1 MAYDNLKQIAK
12 YTTKTTV
19 LDFVDN
25 LKINNFDN
33 KLGQRKSTVHEIYS
47 RIKLTIVDWSK
58 GKKEN
63 AVVVQYNLEP
73 EQLKAL
79 SYLIINNKNE
89 FFNSQDN
96 NQKRHSYSKYKVNH
110 YNRNTETGMAPVSRL
125 DVTYETGLKAGP
137 KWKITIENG
146 EAPPLVGEEG
156 QVTYNSNKYVS
167 LKKASIYISPLDAVV
182 LMMQVYSY
190 INNFELVNFN
200 SMLKNRNTLIENE
213 ITEKQASQIFSTN
226 K

>member
-12 YTTKTTV
+12 YTTKSTV

-25 LKINNFDN
+25 LKLNAFDS
-33 KLGQRKSTVHEIYS
+33 KSSQRKSTVHETYS

-73 EQLKAL
+73 EQLKAI
-79 SYLIINNKNE
+79 SYLIMNNKFE
-89 FFNSQDN
+89 FFSYQDSQ
-96 NQKRHSYSKYKVNH
+96 QKRPSYSKYKVNH
-110 YNRNTETGMAPVSRL
+110 YSKNQETGMAPVSRL
-125 DVTYETGLKAGP
+125 DITYETGLKVGH

-146 EAPPLVGEEG
+146 EAPPIISEEG
-156 QVTYNSNKYVS
+156 QVTYNSSKYTS
-167 LKKASIYISPLDAVV
+167 LKRASIYISPIDAVV

-190 INNFELVNFN
+190 IENFELVNFSN
-200 SMLKNRNTLIENE
+200 MLKNRNLLIERE
-213 ITEKQASQIFSTN
+213 MLEKQTN
-226 K
+226 QVFFK